1 MLQMLNVSRNYFPF
15 VSKNLFYFLDLWVND
30 FTCITFVGDTQ
41 LPFSALFY
49 FNSLLL
55 KLRKK
60 KLRKKLR
67 EKIEEKNEKKF
78 QKKLRKM
85 INYER

>member
-1 MLQMLNVSRNYFPF
+1 M
-15 VSKNLFYFLDLWVND
+15 
-30 FTCITFVGDTQ
+30 TFVGDTQ

-49 FNSLLL
+49 FKFLITEI
-55 KLRKK
+55 KKK